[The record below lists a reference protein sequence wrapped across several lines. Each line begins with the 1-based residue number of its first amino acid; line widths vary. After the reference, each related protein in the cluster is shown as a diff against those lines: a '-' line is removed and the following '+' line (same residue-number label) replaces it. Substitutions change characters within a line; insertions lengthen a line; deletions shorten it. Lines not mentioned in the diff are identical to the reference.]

1 MLREPIRLH
10 SLFIMERIAHCDLVK
25 ACMQNLVNL
34 VNLGGI
40 LSMPPSLR
48 TAKLMMKFM
57 GANKAGREAC
67 RAIAR

>member
-1 MLREPIRLH
+1 MSAKPQFDELDDAL
-10 SLFIMERIAHCDLVK
+10 
-25 ACMQNLVNL
+25 
-34 VNLGGI
+34 
-40 LSMPPSLR
+40 PPSLR